1 VALFIDGN
9 CSLDL
14 PSAERL
20 VDRIKDC
27 DIRFFE
33 EPITQNDVLSMAQ
46 LRKQG
51 GVRLA
56 CGQNE
61 GLSFRFR
68 DLLLNEAVDYVQPNV
83 VITGGYTQCLK
94 IAGLAASFNVPIA
107 NGGAWAFHN
116 MHLQAGLANGTLI
129 ERHYLANEFCR
140 RIYKDLPTPEA
151 GWLTLPQA
159 PGLGF
164 EPDHDALRELAKG

>member
-1 VALFIDGN
+1 
-9 CSLDL
+9 
-14 PSAERL
+14 
-20 VDRIKDC
+20 
-27 DIRFFE
+27 FE
-33 EPITQNDVLSMAQ
+33 EPITQNDALLMAQ
-46 LRKQG
+46 LRRQG

-68 DLLLNEAVDYVQPNV
+68 DLLLNEAVDFVQPNV

-116 MHLQAGLANGTLI
+116 MHLQAGVANGTLV
-129 ERHYLANEFCR
+129 EHHYLAGELYKQ
-140 RIYKDLPTPEA
+140 IYRGLPEPADGYFTMPEA
-151 GWLTLPQA
+151 R
-159 PGLGF
+159 GLGF
-164 EPDHDALRELAKG
+164 EADRDAIREIAKLPLSQGRGKG